1 MGERAHPVEIGA
13 QDSLKRRQV
22 ADVQRARILAAMVD
36 VCRERGAG
44 DVAVAH
50 VVARAGVSRR
60 TFYEL
65 FEDCESAL
73 MSALEEAVARA
84 SARVGAVYDA
94 NQPWRERIRTSLVAL
109 LGFFED
115 EPTTAHLLVVGSH
128 AAGREADQL
137 RVRIFDQIVAAIDG
151 ARGETK
157 SASGLS
163 PLTAEGIVGAVLFVI
178 HRRVTEADAEAEANT
193 KADSG
198 AHARALMELVNP
210 LMSLIVL
217 PYFGGAAARAESK
230 RPAVVPQPA
239 RQPSGSLSG
248 LDIRLT
254 YRTMRVLSA
263 IATRPGSSNRDVGRA
278 ADAADP
284 GQISKLLTRLQR
296 LGLIENR
303 QAGGP
308 KGMPNAWALT
318 LKGAEVERAIAA
330 HSGSLAR

>member
-1 MGERAHPVEIGA
+1 MGGRAHPMEIGA

-36 VCRERGAG
+36 VCRERGAA

-84 SARVGAVYDA
+84 SARVVAVYDA
-94 NQPWRERIRTSLVAL
+94 NLPWRERIRMSLVAL

-115 EPTTAHLLVVGSH
+115 EPTTAHLLVVESH

-137 RVRIFDQIVAAIDG
+137 RVRIFDEIVAAIDG
-151 ARGETK
+151 ARQEAK

-163 PLTAEGIVGAVLFVI
+163 PLTAEGIVGAVFFVI
-178 HRRVTEADAEAEANT
+178 HRRMTEADAEA
-193 KADSG
+193 DVD
-198 AHARALMELVNP
+198 ARTGWLMELLNQ

-217 PYFGGAAARAESK
+217 PYFGAAASRAELK
-230 RPAVVPQPA
+230 RPAVEPQPA
-239 RQPSGSLSG
+239 RQPGSSLAE

-263 IATRPGSSNRDVGRA
+263 IAAGPGSSNRTVGRA

-296 LGLIENR
+296 LGLIENS
-303 QAGGP
+303 QASGP
-308 KGMPNAWALT
+308 KGLPNAWSLT
-318 LKGAEVERAIAA
+318 AKGAEVERAIAA
-330 HSGSLAR
+330 HSVSLGA